1 MTTGQGVSV
10 EAYGGA
16 ENRAVTSSP
25 PLPRSPTLH
34 DFEPLLLAELILLR
48 AAAQGSIAK
57 IAYQRPRNATPDV
70 RVRAE
75 FLAFLARGGSEDA
88 PIAGNRLQ
96 ILGACV
102 VGRLDL
108 RHSTVPV
115 DLWLYRCVFA
125 TAPLFAGAHLTGS
138 LSFPGSAVPG
148 LDAEGAR
155 IDGELAFNA
164 GCALHGEL
172 RLNRARIGRD
182 LNCERMQQR
191 PSSKF
196 TGALPCRLVADG
208 LHVGGDVILSG
219 GVDALGELR
228 FRGAQIQGD
237 LRASSAHIA
246 AALESDGARGVAL
259 NLDRANIGGQLL
271 LDAGFSAA
279 GQVRLQRVHVGGD
292 LDATGAGFDAIGDA
306 GWGDAAAVL
315 LDRARIGGALILRG
329 LQRPLEGTSLIDAR
343 VGSLIDDA
351 HSWGAHHQLDGFGYA
366 RFGDQ
371 APADATMRLGWLA
384 TQRTAGGSAY
394 RPDPWRRVI
403 RVLRR
408 MGHERS
414 ASEVAIGRE
423 RHLRKSGLIGADL
436 PAGTRWLARAAHA
449 AWGLLAGYGHRPLRV
464 LAMSAA
470 LWLLCAG
477 AYWGAAQSDLMAPT
491 QQAARSAR
499 PPTTLRP
506 FAFSLDVLLPLIDL
520 REQRR
525 WAPAMRDDDYA
536 SPAGGVQLLIWFE
549 ALWGW
554 FASLALIAMVSG
566 LADRDRRI

>member
-1 MTTGQGVSV
+1 MVSLEV
-10 EAYGGA
+10 DRRP
-16 ENRAVTSSP
+16 ENRAVTSPP
-25 PLPRSPTLH
+25 PLPHSPTLH

-48 AAAQGSIAK
+48 AAAEGSIAK

-70 RVRAE
+70 RLRAE
-75 FLAFLARGGSEDA
+75 FLAFLARGGGEGA
-88 PIAGNRLQ
+88 PVANKRLQ
-96 ILGACV
+96 ILGACI

-108 RHSTVPV
+108 RHATVPV

-125 TAPLFAGAHLTGS
+125 TAPLLTGAHLTGS

-172 RLNRARIGRD
+172 RLTRARIGRD

-196 TGALPCRLVADG
+196 TGVLPCRLIADG

-228 FRGAQIQGD
+228 FRGAVIEGD

-259 NLDRANIGGQLL
+259 NLDRVQIGGQLM

-279 GQVRLQRVHVGGD
+279 GQVRLQRARIGGD

-306 GWGDAAAVL
+306 GWGNAAAVL

-343 VGSLIDDA
+343 VGSLVDDA
-351 HSWGAHHQLDGFGYA
+351 QAWGAHHQLDGFGYV
-366 RFGDQ
+366 RFGEE
-371 APADATMRLGWLA
+371 APTDATMRLGWLA
-384 TQRTAGGSAY
+384 TQRAAGVRAH

-414 ASEVAIGRE
+414 ASDVAIGRE
-423 RHLRKSGLIGADL
+423 RHLRRTGLIGADL

-449 AWGLLAGYGHRPLRV
+449 SWGALAGYGHRPLRL
-464 LAMSAA
+464 LAISAA
-470 LWLLCAG
+470 LWLVCAG
-477 AYWGAAQSDLMAPT
+477 AYWWAADSHLMASTQPSPGTAQSPT
-491 QQAARSAR
+491 A
-499 PPTTLRP
+499 LRP
-506 FAFSLDVLLPLIDL
+506 FAYSLDTLLPVIDL

-525 WAPAMRDDDYA
+525 WVPAVRDDDLA
-536 SPAGGVQLLIWFE
+536 TPAGGVQLLIWFE
-549 ALWGW
+549 SLWGW
-554 FASLALIAMVSG
+554 FASIALLAIVSG
-566 LADRDRRI
+566 LTDRDRRA